1 MGNHVNNRMGM
12 VGAIWG
18 VIGVAML
25 LMLAI
30 SRLLGI
36 VHESLLLPW
45 HWYHY
50 AALAIS
56 VLGMAFFEGY
66 RGFQRGFS
74 PRVAARAR
82 HVRENPR
89 KRFVVLGPLFC
100 ASYFHARRR
109 RQITAI
115 SVTLGIS
122 VLIAAM
128 RHVAQPWRGIVDA
141 GVLVGL
147 VWGVVSL
154 IIISYIALTADTFDH
169 SPELP
174 D

>member
-1 MGNHVNNRMGM
+1 MGLI
-12 VGAIWG
+12 GAIWG
-18 VIGVAML
+18 VIGVAAL
-25 LMLAI
+25 LLYAI
-30 SRLLGI
+30 ARLMGN

-50 AALAIS
+50 LALAIS
-56 VLGMAFFEGY
+56 VLFMAYSEGY

-82 HVRENPR
+82 HVMNNPR

-100 ASYFHARRR
+100 ASYFHASRR

-115 SVTLGIS
+115 TVTLGIV
-122 VLIAAM
+122 VLIALV
-128 RHVAQPWRGIVDA
+128 RHVAQPWRGIIDA
-141 GVLVGL
+141 GVIVGL
-147 VWGVVSL
+147 AWGVVSL
-154 IIISYIALTADTFDH
+154 IILSFIALTADSFDH

-174 D
+174 E

>member
-1 MGNHVNNRMGM
+1 MSKRMGM
-12 VGAIWG
+12 IGAIWG
-18 VIGVAML
+18 VIGLAML
-25 LMLAI
+25 LLLAI
-30 SRLLGI
+30 SRLLGN
-36 VHESLLLPW
+36 VHESLLVPW

-50 AALAIS
+50 CALAVS
-56 VLGMAFFEGY
+56 VLGMAYSEGY

-100 ASYFHARRR
+100 ASYFHASRR

-115 SVTLGIS
+115 SVTLGII
-122 VLIAAM
+122 VLVALV
-128 RHVAQPWRGIVDA
+128 RLVAQPWRGIIDA
-141 GVLVGL
+141 GVIVGL
-147 VWGVVSL
+147 VWGVISL
-154 IIISYIALTADTFDH
+154 VVISYIALTADKFDH